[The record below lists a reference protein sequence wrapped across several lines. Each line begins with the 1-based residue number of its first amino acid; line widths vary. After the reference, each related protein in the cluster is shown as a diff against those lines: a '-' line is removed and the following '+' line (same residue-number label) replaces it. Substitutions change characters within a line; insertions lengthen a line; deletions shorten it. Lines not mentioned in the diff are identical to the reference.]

1 MAKPIAPDPAIG
13 TWKLNV
19 AESIFRVS
27 PAIKRETIKIEAW
40 EDGLKISADIV
51 DAQENKIHA
60 EAAYKLDGK
69 DYPIKGHPLA
79 DTISAKRI
87 DERVTES
94 VLKKDGKVIHSAKR
108 VISSDGKTWSLTR
121 TGKDAQ
127 GRPVDDLLMFEK
139 Q

>member
-1 MAKPIAPDPAIG
+1 MAKQMAPDPAIG

-19 AESIFRVS
+19 AKSTFRVS

-51 DAQENKIHA
+51 DAQENKVHA

-79 DTISAKRI
+79 DSVSAKRTG
-87 DERVTES
+87 ERSTES
-94 VLKKDGKVIHSAKR
+94 VLKKDGKVLHSAKSM
-108 VISSDGKTWSLTR
+108 ISSDGKTWSLTR

-127 GRPVDDLLMFEK
+127 GRTVDDLLVFEK